1 MLTKKKRQS
10 DTQRDQWVLIG
21 QESLKDVPE
30 QHDGGPLFTKLRHPC
45 TGEGALFL
53 FADSGQQ
60 LFEVKAFNEEYHSWL
75 IDQTVQHDGRL
86 MFATPVDPLFL
97 VLYYLV
103 KTGQAQAKF
112 QPVDQ
117 LVVDEEFPKC
127 SMLVKCTRLL
137 KTLHHVTEEKEIG
150 TKKFFKYSKEKTLTW
165 LKKKVEQT
173 KKVLKNSNV
182 CVGGGVQSATYIRS
196 KPGSEAKEED
206 YLRYAHGLISEY
218 IPQDLSEELSKYLEI
233 PELPIAVQESQ
244 SQSKKRKAEGP
255 VEAGDDYTK
264 VNVGDQKSKK
274 SNGKMTAAQKSLAK
288 VDKSGMK
295 SISSFFSPKSK
306 VAK

>member
-21 QESLKDVPE
+21 Q
-30 QHDGGPLFTKLRHPC
+30 
-45 TGEGALFL
+45 GEGALFL